1 MMEDWAQLVGYC
13 VESRCM
19 PTLLVYEE
27 YSNEASM
34 SITMSRM
41 YSLKDEIDM
50 TRPEWEN
57 LQFKAME
64 ADSCIGDM
72 MDNSMFIQE
81 QQQMFEELNKQS
93 IGPSETFQAAGNN

>member
-1 MMEDWAQLVGYC
+1 MGAHYLTFIRRPLPSKYSTTKTAKWVLINDEKCTMMEDWAQLVGYC

-57 LQFKAME
+57 L
-64 ADSCIGDM
+64 
-72 MDNSMFIQE
+72 
-81 QQQMFEELNKQS
+81 
-93 IGPSETFQAAGNN
+93 